1 MTTYAELKKKL
12 RSDNL
17 SRLYLLLGPEEYLAR
32 RLTSRIIELAL
43 GDGLK
48 DFNFAELD
56 ASATGAPA
64 LLQELNSYP
73 LGASRRVVLIRQV
86 VSLADST
93 QEALQTSLADLPD
106 FLTLILTADRMDKRK
121 TLYKAIAKEGV
132 VVELKPLRPAEVKA
146 WIREALRERGK
157 QISPK
162 LTESIFELTGADLSD
177 VSNEVNNLLEYLGER
192 EKVTQ
197 ADVDAL
203 VTSRRKEPIYRLTE
217 HVADKDLIG
226 AWAVLRQMLAEGE
239 QELRILWH
247 LDFTMKRML
256 RAKCLLEDGM
266 GEDAVAEALQIR
278 PFLKSRFL
286 QQVRSFSLDE
296 LKAKYHTIVEWDNK
310 FKSTSRWHPDID
322 LDLLVRE
329 LCATRER

>member
-1 MTTYAELKKKL
+1 MTTYAELKRNL

-32 RLTSRIIELAL
+32 RLTSQIIDLAL

-56 ASATGAPA
+56 ATTADAPA
-64 LLQELNSYP
+64 LLQEINSYP
-73 LGASRRVVLIRQV
+73 LGASRRVVLIRHI

-93 QEALQTSLADLPD
+93 QEALQDSLADLPD
-106 FLTLILTADRMDKRK
+106 FLTLILTSDRMDKRK
-121 TLYKAIAKEGV
+121 TLYKAIAKVGV
-132 VVELKPLRPAEVKA
+132 VVELKPLRPADVKT
-146 WIREALRERGK
+146 WIRETLRERGK
-157 QISPK
+157 QISPQ
-162 LTESIFELTGADLSD
+162 LTESIFGLTGNDLSD
-177 VSNEVNNLLEYLGER
+177 VSNEVNNLLEYVGER

-197 ADVDAL
+197 ADIDAL

-217 HVADKDLIG
+217 HVADRDLIG

-256 RAKCLLEDGM
+256 RAKCLLEDGV
-266 GEDAVAEALQIR
+266 GS
-278 PFLKSRFL
+278 SRC
-286 QQVRSFSLDE
+286 VRSR
-296 LKAKYHTIVEWDNK
+296 W
-310 FKSTSRWHPDID
+310 TS
-322 LDLLVRE
+322 
-329 LCATRER
+329 

>member
-32 RLTSRIIELAL
+32 RLSSQIIELAL

-56 ASATGAPA
+56 ATTADAPA

-73 LGASRRVVLIRQV
+73 LGASRRVVLIRNV
-86 VSLADST
+86 GSLAAAT
-93 QEALQTSLADLPD
+93 QEALQASLADLPD
-106 FLTLILTADRMDKRK
+106 FLTLVLTSDRMDKRK
-121 TLYKAIAKEGV
+121 ALYKAIAKAGV
-132 VVELKPLRPAEVKA
+132 VAELKPLRPAEVKA
-146 WIREALRERGK
+146 WIRETLRERGK

-162 LTESIFELTGADLSD
+162 LAESIFGLTGNDLSD
-177 VSNEVNNLLEYLGER
+177 VSNEVTNLLEYMGDR

-217 HVADKDLIG
+217 HVADRDLIG
-226 AWAVLRQMLAEGE
+226 AWSVLRQMLAEGE

-247 LDFTMKRML
+247 LDFTMRRML
-256 RAKCLLEDGM
+256 RAKCLMEEGVGD
-266 GEDAVAEALQIR
+266 DAVADALRIQ
-278 PFLKSRFL
+278 PFLRSRFL

-296 LKAKYHTIVEWDNK
+296 LKAKYHAIVEWDNK
-310 FKSTSRWHPDID
+310 FKSTSRWHPEID